1 MQRFKIVEVK
11 GAQVMMEAIPAD
23 ATESGVPEVM
33 TSFYLPDLG
42 IKIPKGTI
50 PSVTYTVQC
59 VTQSSEEALH
69 DVPPKLWEMLTN
81 PEQVAM
87 LVDECLMDVHDMVE
101 RELALLNNPQGVSE
115 SIIHEAPQTLQ

>member
-33 TSFYLPDLG
+33 TSFYLTDLG
-42 IKIPKGTI
+42 IEIPKGTI

-59 VTQSSEEALH
+59 VPQTAEGALH
-69 DVPPKLWEMLTN
+69 DVPAAVWELLTD

-87 LVDECLMDVHDMVE
+87 MVDECLMSVRDMVE
-101 RELALLNNPQGVSE
+101 REIALMDNPQGVTE
-115 SIIHEAPQTLQ
+115 SVIHEAPQTLQ